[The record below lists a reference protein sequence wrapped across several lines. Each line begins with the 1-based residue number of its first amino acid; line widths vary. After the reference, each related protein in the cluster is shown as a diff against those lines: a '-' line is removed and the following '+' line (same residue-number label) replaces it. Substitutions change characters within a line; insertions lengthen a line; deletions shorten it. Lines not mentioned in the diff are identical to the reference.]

1 MGALFLRG
9 CTSFVASVGVAP
21 SSARIA
27 LARTVLSP
35 PSERRF
41 DMPILGGL
49 IGGALKGGLLKGAAG
64 GLLKGGG
71 GGLLKGLAGK
81 GGLLGKALEAVGGPQ
96 GIMDMVSQF
105 AQGGGGAEEAGGAE
119 GGQDAAK
126 GKGGDEKNPLV
137 KLAKQFANAKSPK
150 DVDKLVKGLKK
161 KLGKKASPEFNK
173 LIDQIADARK
183 ASLAGGGMAKA
194 A

>member
-1 MGALFLRG
+1 M
-9 CTSFVASVGVAP
+9 
-21 SSARIA
+21 
-27 LARTVLSP
+27 
-35 PSERRF
+35 
-41 DMPILGGL
+41 LGGL
-49 IGGALKGGLLKGAAG
+49 IGGALKGIAGKGLLKGAAG

-96 GIMDMVSQF
+96 GIMDMVQQF
-105 AQGGGGAEEAGGAE
+105 AGGGGEAGGAE
-119 GGQDAAK
+119 GAGEAGDAKGAE
-126 GKGGDEKNPLV
+126 GKGGADDKNPLV
-137 KLAKQFANAKSPK
+137 KLAKQFANAKSPQ

-183 ASLAGGGMAKA
+183 ASLGGAGDLAKA